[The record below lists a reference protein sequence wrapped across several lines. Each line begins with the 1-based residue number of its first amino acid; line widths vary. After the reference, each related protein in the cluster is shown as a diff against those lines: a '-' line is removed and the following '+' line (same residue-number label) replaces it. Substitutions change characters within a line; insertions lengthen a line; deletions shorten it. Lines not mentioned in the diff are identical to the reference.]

1 MGNRFV
7 NFGLLFVASW
17 TVMTM
22 SHEVGH
28 LVGGWAGG
36 GTLADFDLA
45 PWRLPYS
52 VHNPDPN
59 PRLTLWAGPLL
70 GVAVPVAAALALRR
84 NWSNFVADFCLI
96 ANGTY
101 LALGWATGDPLLD
114 TPKMLAA
121 GTSPALI
128 ATYCVV
134 TIGVGYARFRADCVF
149 ALTPRGPSRDREGPS
164 PVTVPGAA
172 PDAGGRSGSRGRLS
186 RSRRGR

>member
-7 NFGLLFVASW
+7 NFGLLLVASW
-17 TVMTM
+17 AVMTV

-28 LVGGWAGG
+28 IVGGWAGG
-36 GTLADFDLA
+36 GTLTDFDLA

-52 VHNPDPN
+52 VHSPDPN

-70 GVAVPVAAALALRR
+70 GVAAALAVRR
-84 NWSNFVADFCLI
+84 RWSRFVADFCLI

-128 ATYCVV
+128 AAYCAI
-134 TIGVGYARFRADCVF
+134 TIGVGYARFRADCV
-149 ALTPRGPSRDREGPS
+149 AVLTPRGPSPEDRGVAS
-164 PVTVPGAA
+164 PTN
-172 PDAGGRSGSRGRLS
+172 GRQNT
-186 RSRRGR
+186 

>member
-7 NFGLLFVASW
+7 NFGLLLVASW
-17 TVMTM
+17 VVMTM

-36 GTLADFDLA
+36 GTLTDFDLA

-70 GVAVPVAAALALRR
+70 GVVVPIAAALALRR
-84 NWSNFVADFCLI
+84 HWSNFVADFCLI

-128 ATYCVV
+128 AAYCTVM
-134 TIGVGYARFRADCVF
+134 IAVGYARFRADCVSVL
-149 ALTPRGPSRDREGPS
+149 APRGPSSDREGHP
-164 PVTVPGAA
+164 PPAE
-172 PDAGGRSGSRGRLS
+172 PDGGGRMGSRWRANRL
-186 RSRRGR
+186 RRGR